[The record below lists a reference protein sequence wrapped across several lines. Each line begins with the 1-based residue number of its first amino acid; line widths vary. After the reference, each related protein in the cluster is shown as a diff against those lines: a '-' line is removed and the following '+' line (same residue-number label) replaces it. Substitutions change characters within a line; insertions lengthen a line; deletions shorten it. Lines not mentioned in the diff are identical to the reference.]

1 MRGAPF
7 VLWIQV
13 IALGII
19 PAYAG
24 STWVSA
30 STPICTRDH
39 PRVCGEHPNH
49 SRKLFAQSGSSPRM
63 RGAPCE
69 PHVAYAPHGI
79 IPAYAGSTL
88 LRQER
93 KEAERDH
100 PRVCGEHRQPMP
112 QQVFGTGSSPRMRG
126 ARGSTYMTRILIG
139 IIPAYAG
146 STQSQACLLCFVC
159 GSSPRMRGAPAEQV
173 KQLDA
178 RGDHP
183 RVCGEHA

>member
-1 MRGAPF
+1 MRGAQH
-7 VLWIQV
+7 LCR
-13 IALGII
+13 L
-19 PAYAG
+19 
-24 STWVSA
+24 
-30 STPICTRDH
+30 H
-39 PRVCGEHPNH
+39 
-49 SRKLFAQSGSSPRM
+49 LFAK
-63 RGAPCE
+63 
-69 PHVAYAPHGI
+69 GI

-146 STQSQACLLCFVC
+146 STQ
-159 GSSPRMRGAPAEQV
+159 ET
-173 KQLDA
+173 
-178 RGDHP
+178 
-183 RVCGEHA
+183 